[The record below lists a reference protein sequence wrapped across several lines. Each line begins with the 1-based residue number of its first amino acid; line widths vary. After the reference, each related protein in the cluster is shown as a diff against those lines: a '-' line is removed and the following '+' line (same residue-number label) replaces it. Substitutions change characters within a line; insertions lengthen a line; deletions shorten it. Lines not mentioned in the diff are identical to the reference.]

1 MATYVTS
8 DVHGYLRA
16 LDAALELVGLGSDD
30 VLYVMG
36 DMVDRGPDP
45 IGVVKLVRSLPNAR
59 VLMGN
64 HERMLLDVLAAD
76 DDRELLLWQM
86 NGGSTTS
93 RELDALSGEEAG
105 ELIEWNHERM
115 LLDVLAA
122 DDDRELLLWQ
132 MNGGSTTSRE
142 LDALSGEEAGEL
154 IEWLSGLPLF
164 DVVEVADERVRRSHP
179 GDPELAAATRA
190 HLLVHAGIDA
200 AVARANLRAAG
211 VPVDAAGG
219 ARDASVAQ
227 LASMLSQQV
236 SDDLLWIRGDFW
248 SEATGLIGRDGRG
261 PVVVSGHTPSLYLGR
276 YGRLMSGTGVTEDLQ
291 GCVVEVGACR
301 DTGGEADRICIDCA
315 AATGSPTGRVG
326 IMRLEDRATWYVP
339 VGEGA

>member
-105 ELIEWNHERM
+105 ELIEW
-115 LLDVLAA
+115 
-122 DDDRELLLWQ
+122 
-132 MNGGSTTSRE
+132 
-142 LDALSGEEAGEL
+142 
-154 IEWLSGLPLF
+154 LSGLPLF

-200 AVARANLRAAG
+200 AAARASLRAAG

-219 ARDASVAQ
+219 ARDASAAQ

-291 GCVVEVGACR
+291 GCVVEAGACR